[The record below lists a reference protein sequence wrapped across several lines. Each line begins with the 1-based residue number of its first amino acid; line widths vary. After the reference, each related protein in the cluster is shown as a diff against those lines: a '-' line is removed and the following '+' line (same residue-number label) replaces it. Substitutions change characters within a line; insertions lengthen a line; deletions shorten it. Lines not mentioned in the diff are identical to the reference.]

1 MSDRVSSSG
10 YLLPLTDD
18 PRQVMTLN
26 VILDGEPMQA
36 QIEIRYLP
44 APDQWFFS
52 LRDHGTGELLVN
64 MIPLICSRG
73 EVNDLLLPFRHL
85 REGKGVGSLI
95 CLRGGEETESPDPVA
110 GNLQEFSILWSDRM
124 LN

>member
-1 MSDRVSSSG
+1 MNCELNI
-10 YLLPLTDD
+10 YLLPITSS

-26 VILDGEPMQA
+26 VTLDGQPMQA
-36 QIEIRYLP
+36 QVEIRYLP

-52 LRDHGTGELLVN
+52 LRDHATGEMLVN

-85 REGKGVGSLI
+85 RQGKGVGSLI
-95 CLRGGEETESPDPVA
+95 CLRAGEKTAKPDPAA
-110 GNLQEFSILWSDRM
+110 GNLQEFSILWSDQIK
-124 LN
+124 

>member
-1 MSDRVSSSG
+1 MLPLSSS
-10 YLLPLTDD
+10 
-18 PRQVMTLN
+18 PRQVMTFGAETG
-26 VILDGEPMQA
+26 GEPFQA

-52 LRDHGTGELLVN
+52 LRDQGTGELLVN

-85 REGKGVGSLI
+85 RGGKGVGSLI
-95 CLRGGEETESPDPVA
+95 CLGRSGETSTPDPA
-110 GNLQEFSILWSDRM
+110 GDNLEEFSLIWSDQFRIQ
-124 LN
+124 N